1 MERPVG
7 VKAPYPGFIPPA
19 LATAA
24 ERVPWRTVDLRNQ
37 VRRLPRPGASAGGRC
52 EGLYPLRLDWTN
64 RFQKIASDAWHIS
77 AGSAIIDGEVVV
89 PAENGPT
96 DFSVLQNELKG
107 RSSKVVLV
115 AFDLL
120 YPNGR
125 DLRAEPLFE
134 RKAALKKTISGTGVQ
149 FSESFEVDPKCS
161 STPVRPAWKVWF

>member
-24 ERVPWRTVDLRNQ
+24 ERVPWRTVD
-37 VRRLPRPGASAGGRC
+37 
-52 EGLYPLRLDWTN
+52 
-64 RFQKIASDAWHIS
+64 
-77 AGSAIIDGEVVV
+77 
-89 PAENGPT
+89 
-96 DFSVLQNELKG
+96 
-107 RSSKVVLV
+107 
-115 AFDLL
+115 